1 MVNRDQGFT
10 LVELMITL
18 TLLAIVA
25 NIALPAVDTL
35 MTRNRQQALMEQVA
49 AVLNNARAEAILQRR
64 TVEICGSSDGI
75 TCSASWANGWLVRVP
90 GGRVMQLSQLPSHDA
105 LRWSGFQ
112 QTIRFHNNGSSPISN
127 GRFYQC
133 YKQKMAWQLVLSR
146 QGRLRQGTSAENAEK
161 ASLCGS

>member
-1 MVNRDQGFT
+1 MANRNQGFT

-25 NIALPAVDTL
+25 NIVVPAFDSL
-35 MTRNRQQALMEQVA
+35 ITRNRQQALMEQVA
-49 AVLNNARAEAILQRR
+49 AVLSNARAEAILQRR
-64 TVEICGSSDGI
+64 TIEICGSSDGK
-75 TCSASWANGWLVRVP
+75 TCSPSWANGWLVRVP
-90 GGRVMQLSQLPSHDA
+90 NGRVMQITQLPSHDT

-133 YKQKMAWQLVLSR
+133 HKQKVAWQLVLNR
-146 QGRLRQGTSAENAEK
+146 QGRLRQATAAENTDK
-161 ASLCGS
+161 ASLCSP